1 MSDPFGRTRVMDEMR
16 VTATDF
22 RVHLKDLGN
31 HVARGGAA
39 VVVARHG
46 LELGVFIN
54 KDEYAEFLKWRTGPA
69 AKQET
74 VEVPEVHPEELP
86 IEEVERIYR
95 ATAGKTDELTVRW
108 RRWAAQLMQARL
120 RNRSPPS

>member
-16 VTATDF
+16 VSATDF

-54 KDEYAEFLKWRTGPA
+54 KDEYAEFLKWRAGPA
-69 AKQET
+69 ATKET
-74 VEVPEVHPEELP
+74 GEVPEVPPEDVP
-86 IEEVERIYR
+86 IEEAERQCR
-95 ATAGKTDELTVRW
+95 ATEGKT
-108 RRWAAQLMQARL
+108 
-120 RNRSPPS
+120 